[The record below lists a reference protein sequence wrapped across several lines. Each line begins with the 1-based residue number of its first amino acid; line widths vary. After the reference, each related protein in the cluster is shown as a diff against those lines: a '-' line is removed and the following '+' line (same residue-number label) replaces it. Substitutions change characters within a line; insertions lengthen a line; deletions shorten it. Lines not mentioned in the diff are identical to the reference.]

1 MKNILL
7 YVFMMVVVIVIP
19 SPHSVVVNAQQI
31 KFTSNEN
38 IQEKHKE
45 AHYAPRSQK
54 YWDEH
59 NIERPD
65 YAKTDAEILAER
77 GEQIGSSKLL
87 SIALISAIFFL
98 VFLVYAFATDNIG
111 IITNKWNWLLELIG
125 IRGHRLGTS
134 TEKDRISEKEAR
146 LKRFEMNPKD
156 MLDNMKAD

>member
-1 MKNILL
+1 MVNCSHL
-7 YVFMMVVVIVIP
+7 YVLMIAAVIP

-65 YAKTDAEILAER
+65 YAKTDAEIMAER
-77 GEQIGSSKLL
+77 GERIGSSKLL
-87 SIALISAIFFL
+87 SIAVISAISFL
-98 VFLVYAFATDNIG
+98 IFLVYAFATDNLEM
-111 IITNKWNWLLELIG
+111 ITNKWNWLLEIIG
-125 IRGHRLGTS
+125 IRGHRLGTC
-134 TEKDRISEKEAR
+134 TNKERMSEKEAR
-146 LKRFEMNPKD
+146 LKRFDNPKD

>member
-1 MKNILL
+1 MLSTRAKQHSAPIMRCGVVGIVAAEIILLEEMKNLL
-7 YVFMMVVVIVIP
+7 LYYVFMMVVVIP

-65 YAKTDAEILAER
+65 YAKTDAEIMAER
-77 GEQIGSSKLL
+77 GERIGSSKLL
-87 SIALISAIFFL
+87 SI
-98 VFLVYAFATDNIG
+98 
-111 IITNKWNWLLELIG
+111 
-125 IRGHRLGTS
+125 RGHRLGTS
-134 TEKDRISEKEAR
+134 IERDRISEKEAR

>member
-1 MKNILL
+1 MKKILL

-65 YAKTDAEILAER
+65 YAKTDAEIMAER

-87 SIALISAIFFL
+87 SI
-98 VFLVYAFATDNIG
+98 
-111 IITNKWNWLLELIG
+111 
-125 IRGHRLGTS
+125 RGHRLGAS
-134 TEKDRISEKEAR
+134 SEKDRISEKEAR

>member
-1 MKNILL
+1 MA
-7 YVFMMVVVIVIP
+7 VVIS
-19 SPHSVVVNAQQI
+19 SPHNKVSVSAQHI

-65 YAKTDAEILAER
+65 YAKTDAEIMAER
-77 GEQIGSSKLL
+77 GERIGSNKLL
-87 SIALISAIFFL
+87 SIA
-98 VFLVYAFATDNIG
+98 YAVATGNIG
-111 IITNKWNWLLELIG
+111 MVKDKWNWLLELIG

-134 TEKDRISEKEAR
+134 KERISEKEAR
-146 LKRFEMNPKD
+146 LKRFDNPKN
-156 MLDNMKAD
+156 MLDNMKDD

>member
-1 MKNILL
+1 
-7 YVFMMVVVIVIP
+7 MMAVVIS
-19 SPHSVVVNAQQI
+19 SPHNKVSVSAQHI

-65 YAKTDAEILAER
+65 YAKTDAEIMAER
-77 GEQIGSSKLL
+77 GERIGSNKLL
-87 SIALISAIFFL
+87 SIGLISALSFLIFL
-98 VFLVYAFATDNIG
+98 AYAVATGNIG
-111 IITNKWNWLLELIG
+111 MVKDKWNWLLELIG

-134 TEKDRISEKEAR
+134 KERISEKEAR
-146 LKRFEMNPKD
+146 LKRFDNPKN
-156 MLDNMKAD
+156 MLDNMKDD

>member
-1 MKNILL
+1 MIL
-7 YVFMMVVVIVIP
+7 VFMLAFAIMSRPVMLVRG
-19 SPHSVVVNAQQI
+19 QTI

-65 YAKTDAEILAER
+65 YAKTDAEIMAEKR
-77 GEQIGSSKLL
+77 ERIGSSKLL
-87 SIALISAIFFL
+87 SFALISAISFLIFF
-98 VFLVYAFATDNIG
+98 VYAFATDNIEM
-111 IITNKWNWLLELIG
+111 ITNG

-134 TEKDRISEKEAR
+134 TEKQRISERESR
-146 LKRFEMNPKD
+146 LKRFENPKD